1 MHNYIRIK
9 YSYNY
14 SREYCSSEHTIYK
27 VAHSEYLTYRLTPV
41 RLNHIE
47 WFASVKIFLRILSF
61 REVLN
66 ITYYTLLHTMA
77 HYNNCT

>member
-1 MHNYIRIK
+1 MHINYC
-9 YSYNY
+9 YNC
-14 SREYCSSEHTIYK
+14 REYCSNRDTIYNK